1 MADELDILYSGS
13 DTPYAIV
20 RRESDG
26 YAWDVTNSVFE
37 AWADGSIT
45 DYDITMTS
53 QGGGY
58 YTADFPTD
66 ITAAGYYLIDYR
78 VHTGTPSTSDQR
90 YPGERIY
97 WNGTSSS
104 PAPSGSDL
112 ASLSR
117 VKEFLGITG
126 SADDAKL
133 NTIITAVSRGI
144 EKWCDRVFASA
155 SYTHYFDGR
164 NDFYVSYLPLKQYP
178 VTAISRV
185 ATQPLIALEVSNTAT
200 STNQRAT
207 VSLSSTAM
215 SLSRTASGSTSTSS
229 LALATYTTI
238 ASLATA
244 INALGNGWTATVAGS
259 TTGDYGL
266 WPSAD
271 LKTIQGA
278 ANARDD
284 SAKFYLYVRELDGY
298 FVDEESG
305 TLSGCFPTGRQS
317 IEVKYTAGYTTI
329 PDDLQQGAVMAIQA
343 IYAASKLDPN
353 LKSEKI
359 GDYAYTL
366 KNVSDGAMDLSA
378 PIFAEARFFLQP
390 YRRLRLL
397 CAS

>member
-1 MADELDILYSGS
+1 MADELDILYAGA

-26 YAWDVTNSVFE
+26 YAWDVTNTAFE

-45 DYDITMTS
+45 DYDIAMTS

-58 YTADFPTD
+58 YTADFPTG
-66 ITAAGYYLIDYR
+66 ITTAGYYLIDYR

-97 WNGTSSS
+97 WNGTQSS

-112 ASLSR
+112 VSLSR
-117 VKEFLGITG
+117 VKEFLSISG
-126 SADDAKL
+126 STDDAKL

-144 EKWCDRVFASA
+144 EKWCDRVFSSA

-185 ATQPLIALEVSNTAT
+185 ATRPEVVLEIRNTDTA
-200 STNQRAT
+200 TNQRAT
-207 VSLSSTAM
+207 VSLSSTAT
-215 SLSRTASGSTSTSS
+215 SLSRTASASTTTNS

-238 ASLATA
+238 ATLAA
-244 INALGNGWTATVAGS
+244 AVNALGNGWSATVAGS

-278 ANARDD
+278 LDARDD
-284 SAKFYLYVRELDGY
+284 TARLYLYTRELNEY
-298 FVDEESG
+298 FLDEESG
-305 TLSGCFPTGRQS
+305 TLSGCFPTGRQV
-317 IEVKYTAGYTTI
+317 IQVKYTAGYTTI
-329 PDDLQQGAVMAIQA
+329 PDDLQQGAVMAVQA

-359 GDYAYTL
+359 GDYAYSL
-366 KNVSDGAMDLSA
+366 KNSSDGAMDLSA

-390 YRRLRLL
+390 YRRLRML